1 MPKNRKAVLFG
12 CCIGLLGILA
22 GMMPLFDELD
32 EGVGLYALFQMR
44 GHRTPPPETVI
55 LSMDR
60 ESALRLDIQR
70 DPVKWPRA
78 THAELLDVLRIGGA
92 RFVAFDILFD
102 EHRDPA
108 DDEKFAAAI
117 RKAGNVILCGCTLSE
132 HIVLHGSDRK
142 VDGAVM
148 IETFLPPISLLGSC
162 ALATAAFPLPRMPS
176 RIDQCWSF
184 KLGNTPTLPVVA
196 LQMYAMDVYDV
207 FLSAVS
213 RVNGN
218 HNGRLPKDRDSL
230 MGQGRAQQ
238 TVRVLRDQFQEHP
251 ALERAVLDI
260 MNSRPDVAG
269 DPKKAGL
276 VRALLEMYA
285 GDESRFINY
294 YGPAR
299 TITTIPYY
307 KVIETLGE
315 GLDFRGKAVF
325 VGVSEDFRAEQV
337 GGFRTVFSGSD
348 GQDLSS
354 VELAA
359 TVFSN
364 LLEGSSIEMI
374 NPRLQLLLLFAW
386 GLLVGIAARLFT
398 VTRAVAAV
406 CALAAL
412 YFGVAYYQFKANT
425 LWIPVFVPLLTQ
437 APLAVTGAIVWHY
450 LGVKK
455 EREDVRKAMGFYL
468 PDDVID
474 HMVRNISDF
483 KDKSE
488 VVHGTVLFADAEKYS
503 TLSETMEPAELKAF
517 MNRYYEVLFAPVKKY
532 RGRVLDVVG
541 DAMLAI
547 WYGEALSAETRS
559 GPCRA
564 ALEMAEAMAEFNRT
578 TDGPKL
584 PVRIG
589 LHSGHVSIGTVGAID
604 HFEYRAVGDC
614 VNTASRLEGLN
625 KYLKTRIVVSED
637 VIAGID
643 NFLTRPLGRFILAG
657 KVNAIP
663 VHELIGERDR
673 AHGGQFLVSETFG
686 LALEAY
692 RKKLWEEAIRLFEE
706 VLEMSPEDGP
716 SRFYLM
722 LCREFIVKPPPD
734 GWEGSVSLASK

>member
-32 EGVGLYALFQMR
+32 EAVGLYALFQMR
-44 GHRTPPPETVI
+44 GHRAPPPETVI
-55 LSMDR
+55 LSIDR
-60 ESALRLDIQR
+60 ESALRLDVQR
-70 DPVKWPRA
+70 DPVRWPRA
-78 THAELLDVLRIGGA
+78 AHAEVLDVLRVGGA
-92 RFVAFDILFD
+92 RVVAFDILFD

-108 DDEKFAAAI
+108 DDEKFATAI
-117 RKAGNVILCGCTLSE
+117 KKAGNVILCGCTLSE
-132 HIVLHGSDRK
+132 HILLHGSDRK
-142 VDGAVM
+142 LDGAVM
-148 IETFLPPISLLGSC
+148 IETFLLPISLLGSC
-162 ALATAAFPLPRMPS
+162 ALATASFPLPRMPA
-176 RIDQCWSF
+176 RINQCWSS

-196 LQMYAMDVYDV
+196 LQVYALDVYDLFV
-207 FLSAVS
+207 SAVS
-213 RVNGN
+213 MAHGNENG
-218 HNGRLPKDRDSL
+218 GLPKDKDSL

-238 TVRVLRDQFQEHP
+238 AVRALRDQFQEHP
-251 ALERAVLDI
+251 ALEKAVLDA
-260 MNSRPDVAG
+260 MNRRPDVAG

-276 VRALLEMYA
+276 VRSLLKMYA

-374 NPRLQLLLLFAW
+374 GPKLQLLLLFAW

-406 CALAAL
+406 CALAAVYL
-412 YFGVAYYQFKANT
+412 GVAYYQFKANT
-425 LWIPVFVPLLTQ
+425 LWMPVFVPLLVQ
-437 APLAVTGAIVWHY
+437 APLAVTGAIAWHY

-547 WYGEALSAETRS
+547 WYGETLSAETRS

-564 ALEMAEAMAEFNRT
+564 ALEMAEAVAEFNRSP
-578 TDGPKL
+578 DGPKL

-604 HFEYRAVGDC
+604 HYEYRAVGDC

-637 VIAGID
+637 VIAGLD
-643 NFLTRPLGRFILAG
+643 DFLTRPLGRFILAG
-657 KVNAIP
+657 KVNAIA
-663 VHELIGERDR
+663 VHELIGKRDKV
-673 AHGGQFLVSETFG
+673 HGGQFLVCEAFG
-686 LALEAY
+686 RALEAY
-692 RKKLWEEAIRLFEE
+692 RKKLWEDAIRLFEE
-706 VLEMSPEDGP
+706 VLETSPEDGP

-722 LCREFIVKPPPD
+722 LCREFLVKPPPD
-734 GWEGSVSLASK
+734 GWEGSVSLAAK

>member
-44 GHRTPPPETVI
+44 GHRTPPPETVV

-60 ESALRLDIQR
+60 ESALRLGIQR

-102 EHRDPA
+102 EHRDPD

-148 IETFLPPISLLGSC
+148 IETFLPPISLLGTC

-207 FLSAVS
+207 FVSAVS
-213 RVNGN
+213 RANGN

-230 MGQGRAQQ
+230 MGQGRAQLA
-238 TVRVLRDQFQEHP
+238 VRVLRDQFQEHP
-251 ALERAVLDI
+251 ALERTVLDV

-299 TITTIPYY
+299 TITTIPYF

-337 GGFRTVFSGSD
+337 GGFRTVFSGTD

-386 GLLVGIAARLFT
+386 GLLVGTVARLFT

-412 YFGVAYYQFKANT
+412 YFGAAYYQFKANT
-425 LWIPVFVPLLTQ
+425 LWMPVFVPLLTQ
-437 APLAVTGAIVWHY
+437 APLAVTGTIVWHY

-483 KDKSE
+483 KDKGE
-488 VVHGTVLFADAEKYS
+488 VVHGTVLYADAEKYS
-503 TLSETMEPAELKAF
+503 ALSETMGPAELKTF
-517 MNRYYEVLFAPVKKY
+517 MNRYYEVLFAPVKKH
-532 RGRVLDVVG
+532 RGR
-541 DAMLAI
+541 A
-547 WYGEALSAETRS
+547 SACTR
-559 GPCRA
+559 
-564 ALEMAEAMAEFNRT
+564 
-578 TDGPKL
+578 
-584 PVRIG
+584 
-589 LHSGHVSIGTVGAID
+589 GT
-604 HFEYRAVGDC
+604 
-614 VNTASRLEGLN
+614 
-625 KYLKTRIVVSED
+625 
-637 VIAGID
+637 
-643 NFLTRPLGRFILAG
+643 
-657 KVNAIP
+657 
-663 VHELIGERDR
+663 
-673 AHGGQFLVSETFG
+673 
-686 LALEAY
+686 
-692 RKKLWEEAIRLFEE
+692 
-706 VLEMSPEDGP
+706 SPSAP
-716 SRFYLM
+716 WA
-722 LCREFIVKPPPD
+722 P
-734 GWEGSVSLASK
+734 